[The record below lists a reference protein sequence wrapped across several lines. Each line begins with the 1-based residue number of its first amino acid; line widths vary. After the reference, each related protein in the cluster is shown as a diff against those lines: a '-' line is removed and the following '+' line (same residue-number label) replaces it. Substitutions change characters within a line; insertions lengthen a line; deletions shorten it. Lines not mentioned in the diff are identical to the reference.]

1 MKIRILSR
9 SFGSSTG
16 SDIGHVRNNCRCSAY
31 LVDDACGNSPEK
43 IFSHRQLWKK
53 GLLPKENSTVTLLL
67 NQLQRESQ
75 RQRKNGDL
83 KDGEYQEITERLGQI
98 ERAVPMAK

>member
-1 MKIRILSR
+1 MKIRILSISLDR
-9 SFGSSTG
+9 KLAAT
-16 SDIGHVRNNCRCSAY
+16 SDIFEITADDSAH
-31 LVDDACGNSPEK
+31 LVDDVCGNSPEK

-83 KDGEYQEITERLGQI
+83 KDGEYQEITERIGQI
-98 ERAVPMAK
+98 ERAVSMAK